1 MYGTPGKG
9 KIQRLKILTGPVAE
23 REKYRNLRRCGT
35 DRKNAIIFPWI
46 LDVFKW
52 QWSSYKYLKIF

>member
-1 MYGTPGKG
+1 MVRPAKG
-9 KIQRLKILTGPVAE
+9 KIQRLKILTVPGG
-23 REKYRNLRRCGT
+23 RKGKYRNLRKCGT

-52 QWSSYKYLKIF
+52 QGSFYKYLKIF

>member
-1 MYGTPGKG
+1 MRAPGEG
-9 KIQRLKILTGPVAE
+9 KIQQLKILTVPGG
-23 REKYRNLRRCGT
+23 RKGKYRNLRKCVI

-52 QWSSYKYLKIF
+52 QGSSYKYLKIF